1 MQFKDKVVL
10 ITGAS
15 RGIGAATALAFAK
28 EGANVIVD
36 YFVSDI
42 EPDADINAKKICD
55 AIESLGQKSIMIEA
69 DVSKE
74 EQVKKLIEGGV
85 AQFGK
90 IDILIN
96 NAGIVFDEDHKK
108 ITLEHWN
115 RTLDTD
121 LLAHFFTIRNIIPY
135 LSDGGRIINISS
147 TNAINNFS
155 NESIAYDSAK
165 AGVIVLTKNFAQI
178 LASRNILVNA
188 IGPGWVNTDMNK
200 DLPKDYAEDET
211 KDIWLRR
218 FAEPEEIS
226 ELIMFLASDKN
237 TYLTGQVI
245 MIDGGHK

>member
-108 ITLEHWN
+108 ITLEH
-115 RTLDTD
+115 
-121 LLAHFFTIRNIIPY
+121 
-135 LSDGGRIINISS
+135 
-147 TNAINNFS
+147 
-155 NESIAYDSAK
+155 
-165 AGVIVLTKNFAQI
+165 
-178 LASRNILVNA
+178 
-188 IGPGWVNTDMNK
+188 
-200 DLPKDYAEDET
+200 
-211 KDIWLRR
+211 
-218 FAEPEEIS
+218 
-226 ELIMFLASDKN
+226 
-237 TYLTGQVI
+237 
-245 MIDGGHK
+245 